1 MHYIME
7 RRYCRFVFGYL
18 KKMTQDIPSGRTK
31 EEIKA
36 REQIIKEF
44 YAQWIAE
51 HPDKKILNVA
61 LGKYVCVKFLSIN
74 ETYEKAARNYESTLA
89 VLRLTEILQNA
100 TLIEELP
107 AKRNTRNQ
115 KQFEKLLVMQY
126 EGIKLTVGLQRSNQD
141 LVQYCITVPQIPVQ
155 NKAINSEE

>member
-1 MHYIME
+1 
-7 RRYCRFVFGYL
+7 
-18 KKMTQDIPSGRTK
+18 MTQDIPAGRTK

-61 LGKYVCVKFLSIN
+61 LGKYICVKFLSIN

-126 EGIKLTVGLQRSNQD
+126 EDIKLTVGLQRSNQD

>member
-1 MHYIME
+1 
-7 RRYCRFVFGYL
+7 
-18 KKMTQDIPSGRTK
+18 MTQDIPAGRTK

-61 LGKYVCVKFLSIN
+61 LGKYICVKFLSIN

-126 EGIKLTVGLQRSNQD
+126 ENIKLTVGLQRSNQD
-141 LVQYCITVPQIPVQ
+141 LVQYCITVPQISVQ

>member
-1 MHYIME
+1 
-7 RRYCRFVFGYL
+7 
-18 KKMTQDIPSGRTK
+18 MTQDIPAGRTK

-61 LGKYVCVKFLSIN
+61 LGKYICVKFLSIN

-89 VLRLTEILQNA
+89 VFRLTEILQNA

-126 EGIKLTVGLQRSNQD
+126 EDIKLTVGLQRSNQD